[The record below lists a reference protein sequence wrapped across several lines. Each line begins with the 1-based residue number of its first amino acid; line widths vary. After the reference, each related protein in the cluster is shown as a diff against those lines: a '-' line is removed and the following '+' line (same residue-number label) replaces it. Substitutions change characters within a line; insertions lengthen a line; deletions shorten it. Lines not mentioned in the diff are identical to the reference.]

1 MGKRIGIDVGGTNVK
16 IALVDKSGKIIY
28 SNSVPTYAKMGYEY
42 TVNNIKQAIKD
53 LMKETNTTAKD
64 IDGIGFDFPGQVDY
78 KTGVVKL
85 APNIPGWVNVP
96 IAQMIEEEFHIPTR
110 IDNDVRC
117 AALGEMKFGA
127 GQGCEN
133 FVCITVGTGIGSGL
147 VVNGQLVRGASNA
160 AGEIGHIKLQMKDG
174 LICGCGDTGCLEAYA
189 SGPSIV
195 AMAQDYIKGGKST
208 KFREMA
214 AAEGGEITPYMVAK
228 AAEAGDP
235 VAKRI
240 FAIVGEY
247 IGIGLTSV
255 INLLNPEKVII
266 GGGVAEAGDL
276 LLDPI
281 RKTIKERAMVVAG
294 SAVEIVPAQLGNSP
308 IILLINPV
316 FSEFS
321 NSFICFS
328 IFEISIC
335 SLASI
340 RLMISFALNF
350 FKLSKSLSL
359 GVDGIITSSKPSILL
374 CLS

>member
-96 IAQMIEEEFHIPTR
+96 IAQMIEEKFHIPTR

-195 AMAQDYIKGGKST
+195 AMAQDYITGGKST

-294 SAVEIVPAQLGNSP
+294 SAVEIVPAQLGNSAGV
-308 IILLINPV
+308 IGASMLID
-316 FSEFS
+316 
-321 NSFICFS
+321 
-328 IFEISIC
+328 
-335 SLASI
+335 A
-340 RLMISFALNF
+340 
-350 FKLSKSLSL
+350 
-359 GVDGIITSSKPSILL
+359 
-374 CLS
+374 

>member
-294 SAVEIVPAQLGNSP
+294 SSVEIVPAQLGNSAGV
-308 IILLINPV
+308 IGASMLID
-316 FSEFS
+316 
-321 NSFICFS
+321 
-328 IFEISIC
+328 
-335 SLASI
+335 A
-340 RLMISFALNF
+340 
-350 FKLSKSLSL
+350 
-359 GVDGIITSSKPSILL
+359 
-374 CLS
+374 

>member
-1 MGKRIGIDVGGTNVK
+1 MAKRIGIDVGGTNVK
-16 IALVDKSGKIIY
+16 IALVDDGKIIY
-28 SNSVPTYAKMGYEY
+28 SNSVPTYAQMGYEY

-53 LMKETNTTAKD
+53 LMKETETTAAD
-64 IDGIGFDFPGQVDY
+64 IKGIGFDFPGQVDY

-96 IAQMIEEEFHIPTR
+96 IAQMIEEAFHIPTK

-117 AALGEMKFGA
+117 AALGEMNFGA
-127 GQGCEN
+127 GKGCQN

-147 VVNGQLVRGASNA
+147 VVNGQLVRGAANA

-174 LICGCGDTGCLEAYA
+174 PICGCGDTGCLEAFA

-195 AMAQDYIKGGKST
+195 AMAQDYLKSGKST

-214 AAEGGEITPYMVAK
+214 GDGEITPYIVAK

-240 FAIVGEY
+240 FTIIGEY
-247 IGIGLTSV
+247 VGMGLVSV

-276 LLDPI
+276 LLEPI
-281 RKTIKERAMVVAG
+281 RKTVMERAMVVARE
-294 SAVEIVPAQLGNSP
+294 SVEIVPAELGNSAGV
-308 IILLINPV
+308 IG
-316 FSEFS
+316 
-321 NSFICFS
+321 
-328 IFEISIC
+328 
-335 SLASI
+335 ASM
-340 RLMISFALNF
+340 L
-350 FKLSKSLSL
+350 
-359 GVDGIITSSKPSILL
+359 VE
-374 CLS
+374 